1 MAGKLK
7 KIDKL
12 ILVAIISALFSFL
25 ALNLARY
32 GFRNYD
38 VREVKYNEDSKINY
52 QVYLKPND
60 FFQEEFLPENM
71 SYVTSL
77 IDYIKLNFSY
87 ELGFNDKVSG
97 NYSYYIKG
105 VMTANR
111 EDSDSKFY
119 TQEYTLSDVKTESFD
134 NASNVKVNESIDI
147 DYDTYNN
154 VLVKFRDEYGVQMDG
169 NFQVLLMIE
178 TSIKDDIS
186 GEGATKESEME
197 INIPLTT
204 LTVEVPIEANDNL
217 TEGTLISKQIEK
229 QGIIYIVMRGL
240 AVLCYVVA
248 LVSLIYFVYL
258 TYLSFKLENAYSK
271 KLKKILKVYDGIIVN
286 VKKKPKM
293 NMDKIISVS
302 SFEELIDAHGEVRNP
317 INYIAERDGALFLLV
332 SEDYIYSYKLQ
343 RELFTLDKEKVNV

>member
-1 MAGKLK
+1 MAKRLK

-25 ALNLARY
+25 ALNFARF

-52 QVYLKPND
+52 QVYLEPND
-60 FFQEEFLPENM
+60 FFQDEFLPENM

-87 ELGFNDKVSG
+87 ELGFSDKVSG

-134 NASNVKVNESIDI
+134 NLDKVKVDESIDV
-147 DYDTYNN
+147 DYDTYND
-154 VLVKFRDEYGVQMDG
+154 VLVRFRDEYGVQMDG
-169 NFQVLLMIE
+169 NFQVLFMIE
-178 TSIKDDIS
+178 TSLKDEVS
-186 GEGATKESEME
+186 GEKTTKEGEIA

-204 LTVEVPIEANDNL
+204 LTVEVPIESNAKANK
-217 TEGTLISKQIEK
+217 GTLISKQIEK
-229 QGIIYIVMRGL
+229 QGVIYIVMRGL
-240 AVLCYVVA
+240 AILCYVVA
-248 LVSLIYFVYL
+248 CVSLIYFIYL
-258 TYLSFKLENAYSK
+258 TYLGFKLENAYSK

-293 NMDKIISVS
+293 NVSKIISVS

-317 INYIAERDGALFLLV
+317 INYIAEKDGALFLLV
-332 SEDYIYSYKLQ
+332 SENYIYSYKLQ